1 MDWITKELT
10 TASYSEEAEEI
21 EVAGDWAFSRG
32 TYTFTGTKKAG
43 GKPIQ
48 IIGKFIHILKRQPD
62 GSWKLTRDCWNHD
75 KPFPSASK

>member
-21 EVAGDWAFSRG
+21 EVAGDW
-32 TYTFTGTKKAG
+32 
-43 GKPIQ
+43 
-48 IIGKFIHILKRQPD
+48 KRQPD